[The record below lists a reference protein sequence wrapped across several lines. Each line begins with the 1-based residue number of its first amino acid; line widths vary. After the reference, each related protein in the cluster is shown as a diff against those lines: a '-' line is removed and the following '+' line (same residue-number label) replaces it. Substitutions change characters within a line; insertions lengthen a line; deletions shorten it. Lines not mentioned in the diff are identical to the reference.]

1 MFTGHLSFRNFSIRS
16 KVVAPFSPQQTG
28 PEALAKRGSLRSVCA
43 DDNDD
48 VDNDDVDND
57 DDDNDDNNDNDGVSR
72 KERPH
77 PKFLKPKNKL
87 LSSKTDN
94 DRVAADVAAVVVAVA
109 VAVAAHKLT

>member
-48 VDNDDVDND
+48 VDNDDDDND
-57 DDDNDDNNDNDGVSR
+57 DSDDNNDNDGVSR

-94 DRVAADVAAVVVAVA
+94 DRVAADVVAVVVAVA

>member
-48 VDNDDVDND
+48 VDNDDDDND
-57 DDDNDDNNDNDGVSR
+57 DSDDNNDNDGVSR